1 MLAVNPVLFE
11 SVLDNRKIDECDEDT
26 NRNFCPKVPLLVI
39 VGKSNYVK
47 NEPSNEAVCK
57 QLDVSRSL
65 SSTFLATLFLY
76 DYTKLRRKYI
86 FITS

>member
-1 MLAVNPVLFE
+1 MLAVSPVLFE
-11 SVLDNRKIDECDEDT
+11 GILRNRKIDKCDEDT

-57 QLDVSRSL
+57 QLEVFLSVHISCSRQ
-65 SSTFLATLFLY
+65 
-76 DYTKLRRKYI
+76 
-86 FITS
+86 